1 MKIGIYGGT
10 FNPPHLGHVS
20 AAMEALEQLGLD
32 KLIVVPDTLPP
43 HKELPEKSPEGRH
56 RLKMTKLAFSGC
68 GKKVEVSDI
77 EMQREGKSY
86 TVHTIAQLKAKYPVD
101 DFVLFMGTD
110 MFLSLETWFQFETIM
125 REVTLG
131 VFTRAD
137 DETPE
142 VKKAKEKYER
152 LYGARI
158 SLVKNTPIDISSSEI
173 RRELIKR
180 GGGEY
185 LDDKVYEYIIKNSLY
200 NVRPAFDWLRVKGN
214 TMLSFKRM
222 PHVAGCEREAVR
234 LARRWGVDE
243 NAAREAAILHDCTK
257 RLGLEEQLILCRKYG
272 IMTDIVESVEGKLL
286 HAKTGAAIAKHEFGL
301 SDEVHDAIFWH
312 TTGKPDMTMLE
323 KVIYLADYI
332 EPTRDFEG
340 LEELRALA
348 YRDIDK
354 ALYLGLKMSIEDMN
368 ERGIVPHINSRE
380 AMDWLDGESSGN
392 ERE

>member
-20 AAMEALEQLGLD
+20 AAMEALEQTKLG
-32 KLIVVPDTLPP
+32 KLIVIPDTIPP
-43 HKELPEKSPEGRH
+43 HKEMPQGSPSEKD
-56 RLKMTKLAFSGC
+56 RLKMTRLAFSGC

-86 TVHTIAQLKAKYPVD
+86 TVHTVDRLRQLYPRD
-101 DFVLFMGTD
+101 EFVLFMGTD
-110 MFLSLETWFQFETIM
+110 MFLSLESWFEFERLIKT
-125 REVTLG
+125 VTVG

-137 DETPE
+137 GEDIQLT
-142 VKKAKEKYER
+142 KAKEKYEK
-152 LYGARI
+152 LYGAKVTI
-158 SLVKNTPIDISSSEI
+158 VKNTPIDISSSEI
-173 RRELIKR
+173 RSQLIIR
-180 GGGEY
+180 GGGEF
-185 LDDKVYEYIIKNSLY
+185 LSDKVYEYIIKNSLY
-200 NVRPAFDWLRVKGN
+200 GARPNFDWLRVKGN
-214 TMLSFKRM
+214 RMLSFKRM

-234 LARRWGVDE
+234 LARRWGADE

-257 RLGLEEQLILCRKYG
+257 RLGLEEQLLLCNKYG
-272 IMTDIVESVEGKLL
+272 IMTDAVEAVEGKLL
-286 HAKTGAAIAKHEFGL
+286 HAKTGAAIAKYEYGL

-340 LEELRALA
+340 LEKLRALS

-354 ALYLGLKMSIEDMN
+354 ALYLGLKMSIDDMN
-368 ERGIVPHINSRE
+368 ERGIIPHENSRK
-380 AMDWLDGESSGN
+380 AMEWLAGK
-392 ERE
+392 